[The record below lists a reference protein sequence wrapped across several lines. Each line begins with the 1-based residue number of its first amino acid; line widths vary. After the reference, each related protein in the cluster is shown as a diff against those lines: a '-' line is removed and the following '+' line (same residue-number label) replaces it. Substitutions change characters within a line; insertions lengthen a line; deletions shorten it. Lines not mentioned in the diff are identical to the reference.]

1 MEALFRIED
10 DRFEAD
16 LLIET
21 NRHCIGSLTVLLQE
35 LEASSRPLQLK
46 EGALSA
52 VDWRAIRRL
61 YAGKGV
67 DRAVRRVGMG
77 RWNEEQLLIEAP
89 QSTIPHLIR
98 RMKKKEEQWIKEK
111 EMLEEVGPGGE
122 CDVEMER
129 NAEDQLL

>member
-1 MEALFRIED
+1 M
-10 DRFEAD
+10 
-16 LLIET
+16 
-21 NRHCIGSLTVLLQE
+21 
-35 LEASSRPLQLK
+35 
-46 EGALSA
+46 
-52 VDWRAIRRL
+52 
-61 YAGKGV
+61 